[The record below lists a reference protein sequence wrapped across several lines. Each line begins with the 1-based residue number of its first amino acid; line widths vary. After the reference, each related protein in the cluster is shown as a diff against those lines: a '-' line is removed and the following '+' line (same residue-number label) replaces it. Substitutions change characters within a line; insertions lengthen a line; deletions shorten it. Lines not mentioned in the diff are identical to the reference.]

1 MTGDSGRST
10 LVVTG
15 HGFGKPSVLRYNV
28 RKSSI
33 KLVGL
38 LLMLL
43 KIMRL
48 QSDDRWPVEKND
60 TDMMSLVRKYRTNEK
75 GDSMVILNLVLKKY
89 MGLTILQ
96 SISAIQRR
104 L

>member
-1 MTGDSGRST
+1 
-10 LVVTG
+10 
-15 HGFGKPSVLRYNV
+15 
-28 RKSSI
+28 
-33 KLVGL
+33 
-38 LLMLL
+38 
-43 KIMRL
+43 
-48 QSDDRWPVEKND
+48 
-60 TDMMSLVRKYRTNEK
+60 MMSLVRKYRTNEK